1 MWLLSKLKNKVSSR
15 KQIAIKEVRN
25 GVLVLPNNE
34 YRLVIKTSSVN
45 FELKSEEE
53 QDVIIDSYQNFL
65 NSLPCN
71 LQILIRVREVD
82 IDRYLEKMTQSKSQ
96 EKENVY
102 QKQITN
108 YCQFIKN
115 LVSGSKILS
124 RHFYIVVPYQH
135 KGRSKDFD
143 LVKEQ
148 LYITRDL
155 IMKGLDKLSIKAKA
169 LNSLELLDLFYSFY
183 NSSQVKTQELKGE
196 TIEALLRNNY
206 V

>member
-124 RHFYIVVPYQH
+124 RHFYIIVPYQH
-135 KGRSKDFD
+135 KGRSRDFD

-148 LYITRDL
+148 LHITRDL
-155 IMKGLDKLSIKAKA
+155 IMKGLDKLGIKAKA

>member
-1 MWLLSKLKNKVSSR
+1 MWLLNKSKSKTNSR
-15 KQIAIKEVRN
+15 KQIEIKEVRN
-25 GVLVLPNNE
+25 GILILPNHE
-34 YRLVIKTSSVN
+34 YRLVIKTSSIN

-71 LQILIRVREVD
+71 LQILVRVREVD
-82 IDRYLEKMTQSKSQ
+82 IDQYLEQMMRSKDL
-96 EKENVY
+96 EKQTVY
-102 QKQITN
+102 KNQITN

-115 LVSGSKILS
+115 LVSGNKILS
-124 RHFYIVVPYQH
+124 RHFYIVVPYRH
-135 KGRSKDFD
+135 EGKKRDFE

-148 LYITRDL
+148 LHITRDL
-155 IMKGLDKLSIKAKA
+155 IMKSLEKMGIKAKA
-169 LNSLELLDLFYSFY
+169 LDSLEVLDLFYSFY
-183 NSSQVKTQELKGE
+183 NPSQIKTQELKSE

>member
-124 RHFYIVVPYQH
+124 RHFYIIVPYH
-135 KGRSKDFD
+135 HTGRSKDFD

-148 LYITRDL
+148 LHITRDL
-155 IMKGLDKLSIKAKA
+155 IMKGLDKLGIKAKS

-183 NSSQVKTQELKGE
+183 NSSQIKTQELKGE

>member
-1 MWLLSKLKNKVSSR
+1 MWLLNKSKSKANSR
-15 KQIAIKEVRN
+15 KQIEIKEVRDSI
-25 GVLVLPNNE
+25 LVLPNNE
-34 YRLVIKTSSVN
+34 YRLAIKTSSIN

-71 LQILIRVREVD
+71 LQILVRVREVD
-82 IDRYLEKMTQSKSQ
+82 IDQYLKKMMRSKDEEKQK
-96 EKENVY
+96 VY
-102 QKQITN
+102 KNQITN

-115 LVSGSKILS
+115 LVSGNKILS
-124 RHFYIVVPYQH
+124 RHFYIIVPYH
-135 KGRSKDFD
+135 HEGRGKDFE

-148 LYITRDL
+148 LSITGDL
-155 IMKGLDKLSIKAKA
+155 IMKGLEKMGIKAKT
-169 LNSLELLDLFYSFY
+169 LDSLELLDMFYSFY
-183 NSSQVKTQELKGE
+183 NSSQVKTQELKSE

>member
-96 EKENVY
+96 EKEKVY
-102 QKQITN
+102 QKQIIN

-124 RHFYIVVPYQH
+124 RYFYIVVPYQH

-155 IMKGLDKLSIKAKA
+155 IMKGLDKLSIKAKS

>member
-124 RHFYIVVPYQH
+124 RHFYIIVPYQH
-135 KGRSKDFD
+135 KGRSRDFD

-155 IMKGLDKLSIKAKA
+155 IMKGLDKLGIKAKA
-169 LNSLELLDLFYSFY
+169 LNSLELLDLFYGFY
-183 NSSQVKTQELKGE
+183 NSSQIKTQELKGE

>member
-1 MWLLSKLKNKVSSR
+1 VWLLNKSKNKTNSR
-15 KQIAIKEVRN
+15 KQIVIKEVRN
-25 GVLVLPNNE
+25 GILVLPNNE
-34 YRLVIKTSSVN
+34 YRLAIKTSSIN

-71 LQILIRVREVD
+71 LQILVRVREVD
-82 IDRYLEKMTQSKSQ
+82 IDQYLEKMMQSRKQ
-96 EKENVY
+96 EKEKVY
-102 QKQITN
+102 QNQITN

-115 LVSGSKILS
+115 LVSGNKILS
-124 RHFYIVVPYQH
+124 RHFYIVVPYHH

-148 LYITRDL
+148 LHVTRDL
-155 IMKGLDKLSIKAKA
+155 IMKGLEKLGIKAKS

-183 NSSQVKTQELKGE
+183 NSSQIKTQELKSE
-196 TIEALLRNNY
+196 TIQALLKNNY

>member
-1 MWLLSKLKNKVSSR
+1 MWLLSKSKNKASSR

-34 YRLVIKTSSVN
+34 YCLVIKTSSVN

-53 QDVIIDSYQNFL
+53 QDVIIDGYQNFL

-82 IDRYLEKMTQSKSQ
+82 IDQYLEKMMRSKSQ
-96 EKENVY
+96 EKEKVY
-102 QKQITN
+102 QKQIIN

-155 IMKGLDKLSIKAKA
+155 IMKGLDKLSIKAKS

-183 NSSQVKTQELKGE
+183 NSSQIKTQELKGE

>member
-1 MWLLSKLKNKVSSR
+1 MWLLNKSKNKTNSR
-15 KQIAIKEVRN
+15 KQIEIKEIRD
-25 GVLVLPNNE
+25 GILVLPNNE
-34 YRLVIKTSSVN
+34 YRLAIKTSSIN

-71 LQILIRVREVD
+71 LQILVRVREVD
-82 IDRYLEKMTQSKSQ
+82 IDQYLEKMMRSRDE
-96 EKENVY
+96 EKQKVY
-102 QKQITN
+102 KNQITN

-115 LVSGSKILS
+115 LVSGNKILS
-124 RHFYIVVPYQH
+124 RHFYIIVPYYRE
-135 KGRSKDFD
+135 GRSKDFE

-148 LYITRDL
+148 LSITGDL
-155 IMKGLDKLSIKAKA
+155 IMKGLEKMGIKAKT
-169 LNSLELLDLFYSFY
+169 LDSLEWLDMFYSFY
-183 NSSQVKTQELKGE
+183 NSSQVKTQELKNE

>member
-96 EKENVY
+96 EKEKVY
-102 QKQITN
+102 QKQIIN

-124 RHFYIVVPYQH
+124 RYFYIVVPYQH

-155 IMKGLDKLSIKAKA
+155 IMKGLDKLSIKAKS

-183 NSSQVKTQELKGE
+183 NSSQIKTQELKGE

>member
-124 RHFYIVVPYQH
+124 RHFYIIVPYQH
-135 KGRSKDFD
+135 KGRSRDFD

-155 IMKGLDKLSIKAKA
+155 IMKGLDKLGIKAKA

-183 NSSQVKTQELKGE
+183 NSSQIKTQELKGE

>member
-1 MWLLSKLKNKVSSR
+1 MWLLSKSKSKTNSR

-25 GVLVLPNNE
+25 GILVLPNKE
-34 YRLVIKTSSVN
+34 YRLIIKTSSIN

-71 LQILIRVREVD
+71 LQILVRVREVD
-82 IDRYLEKMTQSKSQ
+82 IDQYLEQMMQSKDK
-96 EKENVY
+96 EKEKVY
-102 QKQITN
+102 KNQITN

-124 RHFYIVVPYQH
+124 RHFYIVVPYH
-135 KGRSKDFD
+135 HEGRTKDFE

-148 LYITRDL
+148 LRITRDL
-155 IMKGLDKLSIKAKA
+155 IMKGLEKMGIKAK
-169 LNSLELLDLFYSFY
+169 SLDSLATLDLFYSFY
-183 NSSQVKTQELKGE
+183 NPSQIKTQELKNE

>member
-124 RHFYIVVPYQH
+124 RHFYIIVPYH
-135 KGRSKDFD
+135 HTGRNKDFD

-148 LYITRDL
+148 LHITRDL
-155 IMKGLDKLSIKAKA
+155 IMKGLDKLGIKAKA

>member
-1 MWLLSKLKNKVSSR
+1 MWPLSKSKSKSSSR

-25 GVLVLPNNE
+25 GILILPKNE
-34 YRLVIKTSSVN
+34 HRLIIKTSSIN
-45 FELKSEEE
+45 FELKSEAE

-82 IDRYLEKMTQSKSQ
+82 IDQYLEKMAQSKTQ
-96 EKENVY
+96 EKEKVY
-102 QKQITN
+102 QDQITN

-124 RHFYIVVPYQH
+124 RHFYIVVSYH
-135 KGRSKDFD
+135 HRGKSKDFD
-143 LVKEQ
+143 LIKEH
-148 LYITRDL
+148 LHITRDL
-155 IMKGLDKLSIKAKA
+155 ITKGLEKLNIKATP
-169 LNSLELLDLFYSFY
+169 LGSLEVLDLFYSSY
-183 NSSQVKTQELKGE
+183 NSSQIKTQELKGE

>member
-1 MWLLSKLKNKVSSR
+1 MWLLSKSKNKASSR

-82 IDRYLEKMTQSKSQ
+82 IDQYLEKMMQSKVQ
-96 EKENVY
+96 EKEKVY

-124 RHFYIVVPYQH
+124 RHFYIIVPYH
-135 KGRSKDFD
+135 HTGRNKDFD

-148 LYITRDL
+148 LHITRDL
-155 IMKGLDKLSIKAKA
+155 IMKGLDKLGIKAKS

-183 NSSQVKTQELKGE
+183 NSSQIKTQELKGE